1 MLIVIRQVCA
11 FIGCALS
18 EATHYISKYKLH
30 WPVACILIAVV
41 SYNFGHYRGRIDA
54 QASDVKIQLEQKQAN
69 QTAVVNTQETSLA
82 LANKFTTINQDKEKQ
97 DYELDTKAER
107 LLRNFGPT
115 ERVHLKADT
124 KQRLNAARLPA
135 AAETDVVKLPDEW
148 GFSGR
153 DRATLIDQARRADK
167 IAEELKACKA
177 SLNSVYE
184 AHEKYQRDMQE
195 YEKKLKQ

>member
-1 MLIVIRQVCA
+1 MLIIIRQVCA
-11 FIGCALS
+11 FIGCAMS
-18 EATHYISKYKLH
+18 EAAHYISKYKLH
-30 WPVACILIAVV
+30 WPLACILIAIV
-41 SYNFGHYRGRIDA
+41 SYNFGHYQGRADA
-54 QASDVKIQLEQKQAN
+54 QASDLKIQLEQKQAN
-69 QTAVVNTQETSLA
+69 QTAVISTQETTLS

-97 DYELDTKAER
+97 DYELDTKAEH
-107 LLRNFGPT
+107 LLSKFGPS

-195 YEKKLKQ
+195 YEKKLKY

>member
-1 MLIVIRQVCA
+1 MVFFIRQACA
-11 FIGCALS
+11 LIGCFLS
-18 EATHYISKYKLH
+18 EASHYISKYRLH
-30 WPVACILIAVV
+30 WPVACVLIAVIG
-41 SYNFGHYRGRIDA
+41 YNFGHYRGRADT
-54 QASDVKIQLEQKQAN
+54 QAADLKIQLEQKQAN
-69 QTAVVNTQETSLA
+69 QTAIINTQETTLS

-107 LLRNFGPT
+107 LLRNFGPS

-124 KQRLNAARLPA
+124 KQRLNAARLPTT
-135 AAETDVVKLPDEW
+135 AETDVVKLPDEW

-184 AHEKYQRDMQE
+184 AHEKYQRDMRE

>member
-30 WPVACILIAVV
+30 WPVACVLIAVV

-54 QASDVKIQLEQKQAN
+54 QASDLKIQLEQKQAS
-69 QTAVVNTQETSLA
+69 QVATINTQATTLA

-97 DYELDTKAER
+97 DYELDTKAEH
-107 LLRNFGPT
+107 LLSKFGPT
-115 ERVHLKADT
+115 ERVHIKADT
-124 KQRLNAARLPA
+124 KQRLNAARLPTTP
-135 AAETDVVKLPDEW
+135 ETDVVKLPDEW